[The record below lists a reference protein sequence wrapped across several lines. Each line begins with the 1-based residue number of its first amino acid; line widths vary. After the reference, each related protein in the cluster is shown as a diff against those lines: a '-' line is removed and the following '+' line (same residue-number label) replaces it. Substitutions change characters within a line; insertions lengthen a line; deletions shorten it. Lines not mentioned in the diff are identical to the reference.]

1 MGNVIPA
8 HALAR
13 KAKEVHVL
21 MFGRFITLTK
31 YLLTLI
37 SLKKNKKHKSEERGN
52 FLQPKDG
59 KFCIID
65 KESPTMPTIN
75 LQSNKNKKV

>member
-37 SLKKNKKHKSEERGN
+37 SLKKKKKNQLPKIHKSEERGN
-52 FLQPKDG
+52 FL
-59 KFCIID
+59 
-65 KESPTMPTIN
+65 
-75 LQSNKNKKV
+75 

>member
-21 MFGRFITLTK
+21 MFGRFIINIILK
-31 YLLTLI
+31 SDQDQLI
-37 SLKKNKKHKSEERGN
+37 LE
-52 FLQPKDG
+52 Q
-59 KFCIID
+59 
-65 KESPTMPTIN
+65 
-75 LQSNKNKKV
+75 

>member
-37 SLKKNKKHKSEERGN
+37 SLKKKKNIKVRNEEISYNLKMEN
-52 FLQPKDG
+52 FVL
-59 KFCIID
+59 
-65 KESPTMPTIN
+65 
-75 LQSNKNKKV
+75 